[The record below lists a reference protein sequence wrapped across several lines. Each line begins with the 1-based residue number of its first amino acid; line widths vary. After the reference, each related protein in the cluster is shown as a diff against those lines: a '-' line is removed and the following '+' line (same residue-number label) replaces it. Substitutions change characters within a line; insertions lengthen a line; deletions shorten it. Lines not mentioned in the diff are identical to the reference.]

1 MEIRDLRVYIA
12 VVEAQ
17 GFTAAS
23 HRLHMVQSSVSD
35 VVARLEREL
44 GITLLER
51 RGGTRPTAAGEA
63 LLRWA
68 RLLANCSERAVREVR
83 SFQMLE
89 PTSMRVGMLPTITPL
104 VLPGFLGNLRVR
116 YPRLSVTVQEA
127 LAPELLERVRLAEL
141 DVAVVFFPVEA
152 APDIVLVPVAARPL
166 RVMVNASHPFGGRRT
181 VGLAELADDG
191 WVTYPAGNPGRLWLE
206 EACRM
211 ADFAPRVTAEVETPT
226 QQRIFVEAGAGIAM
240 VPLLGPPNTPNGA
253 PSATLDLEPPLPQF
267 RIGYAY
273 AAQFVDPAVT
283 AAGAALDAVLAHL

>member
-17 GFTAAS
+17 GFTAAA

-63 LLRWA
+63 LRRWA

-83 SFQMLE
+83 SFQTLE

-104 VLPGFLGNLRVR
+104 VLPGFLGSLRVR

-152 APDIVLVPVAARPL
+152 VPDIVLVPWPPDHCELWSMPL
-166 RVMVNASHPFGGRRT
+166 TRS
-181 VGLAELADDG
+181 
-191 WVTYPAGNPGRLWLE
+191 
-206 EACRM
+206 
-211 ADFAPRVTAEVETPT
+211 
-226 QQRIFVEAGAGIAM
+226 AGAER
-240 VPLLGPPNTPNGA
+240 
-253 PSATLDLEPPLPQF
+253 SASLNWRTT
-267 RIGYAY
+267 G
-273 AAQFVDPAVT
+273 
-283 AAGAALDAVLAHL
+283 G

>member
-1 MEIRDLRVYIA
+1 MEVAMEIRDLRVYIA

-17 GFTAAS
+17 GFTAAA

-68 RLLANCSERAVREVR
+68 RLLANCSERAVREVG

-104 VLPGFLGNLRVR
+104 VLPGFLGSLRVR

-127 LAPELLERVRLAEL
+127 LAPELLERVRLA
-141 DVAVVFFPVEA
+141 
-152 APDIVLVPVAARPL
+152 AAR
-166 RVMVNASHPFGGRRT
+166 RGRRILSCR
-181 VGLAELADDG
+181 GCARHRLDSR
-191 WVTYPAGNPGRLWLE
+191 GR
-206 EACRM
+206 
-211 ADFAPRVTAEVETPT
+211 PTTASYGQCLSPV
-226 QQRIFVEAGAGIAM
+226 RRA
-240 VPLLGPPNTPNGA
+240 PNGR
-253 PSATLDLEPPLPQF
+253 P
-267 RIGYAY
+267 R
-273 AAQFVDPAVT
+273 
-283 AAGAALDAVLAHL
+283 